1 MERLDARA
9 FATAL
14 GLFVVAVSIRALPWG
29 EVFTEEGVR
38 FIGTD
43 PYFHMRAIA
52 WTVEH
57 FPALQTFDPY
67 IQYPDGARPI
77 VAPLFDWML
86 ALFAWPFVDD
96 VSGDGLERLERFAVW
111 VPPLLGGLAVVVT
124 WGTARRHFGASVA
137 LVAGGLLA
145 ITSGHFWYSRLGLVD
160 HHVAVA
166 LLAVAQLALALRL
179 LRPREGAED
188 GIRFGMATALG
199 AAIAAAFLVWP
210 GSLLHLALIDGPL
223 VVHAISRD
231 LRSASCAHALEIA
244 LAHGAAAAFVIP
256 FAWGNEWTHLG
267 PFSPV
272 VLSEFQPWAL
282 ASVGISLAFAA
293 VAWKNDR
300 LGETPAVRLGTVVA
314 GGVLV
319 LGASLLVFPGLAEGL
334 DLIRQWLT
342 RSEQFAAYR
351 GVAEAAPMLVVD
363 GRFDGTMGLAR
374 LSWFFFAFPIGV
386 AALAVSRR
394 RDPERVVTWSVLF
407 WATGLFLAT
416 LLQRRFFNSF
426 SIGLALVTGLALVR
440 MHAECGKG
448 RLAWVP
454 KRVAAAVLLAVGLL
468 ATAPML
474 ATYTPYLEAHAARR
488 AGLPVESTPLQQ
500 VVRIHH
506 RLADWLRVH
515 TPSPGAWLE
524 NEPTP
529 AWGVLAP
536 SDFGHALKYIA
547 RRPVVVD
554 NFLDDVGGD
563 GGAFL
568 STVFAASESEAVPML
583 DARGV
588 RFVIAPLS
596 RARLGREVDRGG
608 LFDQLATVGRPRAA
622 AAAGITAPPSQLRL
636 RFEHAWTPPGGGR
649 PRPLFRIFER
659 VPGALLVGRA
669 APGSEVTASLDLT
682 LSHGHTLRVDHT
694 TRAGDDG
701 RWALRVP
708 YSTFGAP
715 ASVRP
720 GRHYVVACD
729 GSTVTARVREED
741 VQTGA
746 EIGIDCESETRP
758 GTG

>member
-9 FATAL
+9 FSTAL
-14 GLFVVAVSIRALPWG
+14 GLFVLAVSIRALPWG

-57 FPALQTFDPY
+57 FPALQAFDPY

-77 VAPLFDWML
+77 VGPLFDWMI

-96 VSGDGLERLERFAVW
+96 VGGDGLGRLERLAVW
-111 VPPLLGGLAVVVT
+111 VPPLLGGGAVVVT
-124 WGTARRHFGASVA
+124 WGIARRHFGASVA

-145 ITSGHFWYSRLGLVD
+145 LTSGHFWYSRLGLVD

-166 LLAVAQLALALRL
+166 LLAVGQLALALRL
-179 LRPREGAED
+179 LRPREGADE
-188 GIRFGMATALG
+188 GIRLGTATALG
-199 AAIAAAFLVWP
+199 AAISAAFLVWP

-223 VVHAISRD
+223 VIHAISRD
-231 LRSASCAHALEIA
+231 RRSAARARALEIA
-244 LAHGAAAAFVIP
+244 LAHGVAAACVFP

-267 PFSPV
+267 AFTPV

-282 ASVGISLAFAA
+282 ASVGISLAIAS
-293 VAWKNDR
+293 VAWASDR
-300 LGETPAVRLGTVVA
+300 FGETPVPRLGTVVA
-314 GGVLV
+314 AGVVV
-319 LGASLLVFPGLAEGL
+319 LGASSWVFPGLAEGL

-351 GVAEAAPMLVVD
+351 SVAEATPMLLAD
-363 GRFDGTMGLAR
+363 GRFDATMGLAR
-374 LSWFFFAFPIGV
+374 LSWFFFAFPIAV
-386 AALAVSRR
+386 VVLAVSTR
-394 RDPERVVTWSVLF
+394 RDPERAVTWSLLF
-407 WATGLFLAT
+407 WSTGLFLAT

-426 SIGLALVTGLALVR
+426 SIGLALVTALALIR
-440 MHAECGKG
+440 LHAECGQG

-454 KRVAAAVLLAVGLL
+454 KRAAASVLLAVGML
-468 ATAPML
+468 AMAPML
-474 ATYTPYLEAHAARR
+474 TTYRPYFEAHAARR
-488 AGLPVESTPLQQ
+488 AGLPIESTPLQQ

-506 RLADWLRVH
+506 RLADWFRVH

-524 NEPTP
+524 NDPKPT
-529 AWGVLAP
+529 WGVLAP
-536 SDFGHALKYIA
+536 SDFGHAIKYIA

-568 STVFAASESEAVPML
+568 SAVLAASEAEALPML

-596 RARLGREVDRGG
+596 RDRVGREVERGG
-608 LFDQLATVGRPRAA
+608 LFDQLATLGRPRAA
-622 AAAGITAPPSQLRL
+622 AAAGVTAVPSQLRL

-649 PRPLFRIFER
+649 PRPLFRVFER
-659 VPGALLVGRA
+659 VPGALLVGMTS
-669 APGSEVTASLDLT
+669 PGSEVTAFLDLT
-682 LSHGHTLRVDHT
+682 LSHGHTLRVDHA
-694 TRAGDDG
+694 TRVDADG
-701 RWALRVP
+701 GWALRVP

-720 GRHYVVACD
+720 GRHYIVAC
-729 GSTVTARVREED
+729 GEVTATVRVREED
-741 VQTGA
+741 VRAGA
-746 EIGIDCESETRP
+746 EVRVDCGRETRP
-758 GTG
+758 DAG